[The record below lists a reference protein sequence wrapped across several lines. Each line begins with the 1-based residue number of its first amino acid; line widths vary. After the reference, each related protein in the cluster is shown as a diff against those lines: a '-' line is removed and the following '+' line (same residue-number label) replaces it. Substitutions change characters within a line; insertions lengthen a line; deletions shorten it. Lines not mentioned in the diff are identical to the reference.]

1 MAMALPH
8 PTTMVT
14 MATPTAALVTALT
27 LMPSLTMASV
37 MVTALVTTAGP
48 IMRIAG
54 TVEILGGIA
63 IGAAAQAGPVA
74 VGAAMVMLAFL
85 AVGDLAAM
93 AIDK

>member
-1 MAMALPH
+1 
-8 PTTMVT
+8 
-14 MATPTAALVTALT
+14 
-27 LMPSLTMASV
+27 
-37 MVTALVTTAGP
+37 
-48 IMRIAG
+48 MRIAG